1 MKNLTLTNLFGELSN
16 EIANKLHLLQK
27 QTDNNEPANVKCKVK
42 SYVSCMTYIIY
53 IENPGMRCIGP
64 KVVIFGTLHNIEAS

>member
-42 SYVSCMTYIIY
+42 SYVSFMTYIIY
-53 IENPGMRCIGP
+53 KESWYEIWYWTKSSDFWN
-64 KVVIFGTLHNIEAS
+64 LA